1 MKQSQCDSPSPTGCI
16 AMRSAASDTT
26 RVPSSATPP
35 RRKSRPIFASSVS
48 GPVAPMSSTPA
59 YGSSSA
65 AVSAV
70 LRRAASHCAIASP
83 GHSDAQY
90 VTLSSGQLAVSR
102 ADGGEPSSYEKASS
116 VSLAPGGFGVCPP
129 SNQSR
134 VTLAGRS
141 TRSVNA
147 CSGLTPGSRSAAPS
161 SAK

>member
-1 MKQSQCDSPSPTGCI
+1 
-16 AMRSAASDTT
+16 MRSAASDTT
-26 RVPSSATPP
+26 LVPSSATPP

-70 LRRAASHCAIASP
+70 FSRAASHCAIASP

-116 VSLAPGGFGVCPP
+116 VSLAPGGRGVCPP